1 MMQYK
6 GFTGIMEI
14 DEEAGI
20 IFGKVVGL
28 RDVVTFQGESVA
40 EARKAFQ
47 ESVDSYL
54 EFCVA
59 RGEKPE
65 KPYSGNFVVRI
76 DPEIHRA
83 LATKAEAEHISLN
96 GLVVR
101 LLSRPFEAEGRHAP
115 PEIEATTVPVPLDE
129 LPDLGLSTP
138 GKRTR
143 KKRIS

>member
-20 IFGKVVGL
+20 IFGKVDGL

-54 EFCVA
+54 EFCAA

-65 KPYSGNFVVRI
+65 KPYSGHFVVRI
-76 DPEIHRA
+76 DPKIHRA
-83 LATKAEAEHISLN
+83 LATKAEAERISLN
-96 GLVVR
+96 GLVGR
-101 LLSRPFEAEGRHAP
+101 LLSRPFEAEIGHVPPVIEPAP
-115 PEIEATTVPVPLDE
+115 RDLDD
-129 LPDLGLSTP
+129 LPPHGLSVP
-138 GKRTR
+138 GKRTS